1 MRGYRTKIIVASI
14 LCAFACILTGCP
26 KGLTEEER
34 AEGQRRVEQAMAIA
48 EEPIR
53 QYYPNVDLSK
63 YYIWAH
69 YNSEFRDYTDWV
81 GGYATGSEEFEGFS
95 VNIVTKEIYVSYEWP
110 RMNAYVEKLFKD
122 LYQLNQFDN
131 NDIEYSINGY
141 KSVPA
146 YVNDPEKD
154 DWSIHNE
161 LPLGVFVD
169 DDFCRDFLDS
179 GEYSFT
185 FSVKVSENVNMKL
198 FKEADVTAL
207 GSNAHVYVEQYS
219 NEVFHDET
227 KRYSFDKTK
236 RDLIGEKTIEQYVVH
251 SKKVQNAD
259 GTESKEA
266 IVEDLSDPLS
276 NDYFEMV
283 AITADNRSDDTFEVT
298 FTFRNVSEKAYFI
311 NGEKITPYG
320 IWKETISYAK
330 TKWREMSGKKNWI
343 HYKLYDEKGNLIFS
357 GGFCFVVDEEFNVTD
372 MEVFE
377 EQ

>member
-53 QYYPNVDLSK
+53 QYYPHVDLSK

-69 YNSEFRDYTDWV
+69 YNSQFQDYTDWV
-81 GGYATGSEEFEGFS
+81 GGYATGSEEFGGFS

-169 DDFCRDFLDS
+169 DDFCRDFLES

-185 FSVKVSENVNMKL
+185 FSFKVIENVNMKL

-236 RDLIGEKTIEQYVVH
+236 RDLIGEKTIETY
-251 SKKVQNAD
+251 
-259 GTESKEA
+259 EA
-266 IVEDLSDPLS
+266 H
-276 NDYFEMV
+276 
-283 AITADNRSDDTFEVT
+283 
-298 FTFRNVSEKAYFI
+298 SEKSQ
-311 NGEKITPYG
+311 K
-320 IWKETISYAK
+320 
-330 TKWREMSGKKNWI
+330 
-343 HYKLYDEKGNLIFS
+343 D
-357 GGFCFVVDEEFNVTD
+357 D
-372 MEVFE
+372 
-377 EQ
+377 